1 MLALWT
7 IRCYV
12 SPAGRDVIDDWY
24 GRQSDGVRAALD
36 VTLEYLVQRPRNE
49 WVRPEFDL
57 LSGNMREV
65 GEIRFKVDKQYRVLG
80 FFGPGRSEFTLLI
93 GASKKGNVYD
103 PKGTLETALKRM
115 SQVKS
120 DGRSSRACDL

>member
-12 SPAGRDVIDDWY
+12 SPAGRDAIDEWY
-24 GRQSDGVRAALD
+24 VRQSDGVRAALD
-36 VTLEYLVQRPRNE
+36 VTLEYLAQRPRNE

-65 GEIRFKVDKQYRVLG
+65 GEIGLFRAW
-80 FFGPGRSEFTLLI
+80 TI
-93 GASKKGNVYD
+93 GVH
-103 PKGTLETALKRM
+103 P
-115 SQVKS
+115 S
-120 DGRSSRACDL
+120 DRRE